1 MFFIGIDVAKRSHQ
15 AAVTD
20 ISGNIIVKP
29 FNFKN
34 SSVGFSHF
42 LETLKVNSV
51 SKENCTIGLESTG
64 HYWYPLYFFLAE
76 NDFTVKVFNPIQT
89 AAFCDITIRKVK
101 NDNLDSIM
109 IADFT
114 RFGRYSETY
123 IPSENMLALK
133 NLSRYRLSI
142 SDICADLKKSTIA
155 LLDQVFPEYS
165 TVFSDIFGSTS
176 KQLLEKYST
185 PDEFSE
191 ISTTK
196 LANLIHKISHGRN
209 GREKAELIKSAAQN
223 SIGITYAIDTF
234 SFQIKQLIE
243 QIEFMEDKLSDI
255 DAEMAKLL
263 AESEYSVIT
272 TISGIGPTLGSIIVS
287 EIGDI
292 ERFDSSSKLVA
303 YAGLDASVY
312 CFRYLFLI
320 IVLYVVF
327 LAVQIYRLQSA
338 LIIVCIL
345 YLIVSA
351 SHFCN
356 FPIRIMCLI
365 AVFLAL
371 LRALR
376 NFIKKSDCFIKFI
389 FFDVTIRF
397 LIYYKV

>member
-15 AAVTD
+15 AAITD
-20 ISGNIIVKP
+20 ISGNIVVKP

-34 SSVGFSHF
+34 SSAGFSHF
-42 LETLKVNSV
+42 IEILNVNSV
-51 SKENCTIGLESTG
+51 SNENCTIGMEATG
-64 HYWYPLYFFLAE
+64 HYWYPLYFFLTE
-76 NDFTVKVFNPIQT
+76 SGFTVKVFNPIQT
-89 AAFCDITIRKVK
+89 AAFRNVAIRKVK

-142 SDICADLKKSTIA
+142 SDICADLKKSTVA
-155 LLDQVFPEYS
+155 LLDQVFPEYV
-165 TVFSDIFGSTS
+165 TVFNDIFGTTS

-185 PDEFSE
+185 PDEFAD

-196 LANLIHKISHGRN
+196 LANFIHKISRGRN

-243 QIEFMEDKLSDI
+243 QIEFMENKLSDI

-303 YAGLDASVY
+303 YAGLDASVKQSGE
-312 CFRYLFLI
+312 FNASKNRISKRGSPYLRRALWMAAFMSLQCDPALYDYYSRLRARGKSHRCAVTAVARKLTI
-320 IVLYVVF
+320 IVW
-327 LAVQIYRLQSA
+327 A
-338 LIIVCIL
+338 IL
-345 YLIVSA
+345 
-351 SHFCN
+351 
-356 FPIRIMCLI
+356 
-365 AVFLAL
+365 
-371 LRALR
+371 
-376 NFIKKSDCFIKFI
+376 KSKQPYSPHIS
-389 FFDVTIRF
+389 
-397 LIYYKV
+397 